1 MRKYNT
7 VKMSSSSFRSAMLA
21 TWRIESNRVFPVVI
35 NSFDEVRGRAI
46 QDEFGDVYAVPF
58 PELKHYKAIG
68 E

>member
-1 MRKYNT
+1 MHKANT
-7 VKMSSSSFRSAMLA
+7 VKMSSSSLRGAMLA

-58 PELKHYKAIG
+58 PELKHRKA
-68 E
+68 ERE